1 MSRSALV
8 LAAFAVGFTLGRWDG
23 ASPFLGVCA
32 AAAAGALI
40 GAFVVA
46 TFVTVQLARGGDKS
60 AGHVSKFHP
69 SRTPYWSE
77 PPERERERK

>member
-1 MSRSALV
+1 MKAAALV

-32 AAAAGALI
+32 AASAGALI

-46 TFVTVQLARGGDKS
+46 TFVTVQLRRARDS
-60 AGHVSKFHP
+60 DHVSKFHP